1 VIAISSHVED
11 CAAGIVLPRQ
21 AGELPSV
28 HPGPRLMSV
37 TKARVR
43 SVAPSTLIPS
53 SPDAALRTP
62 KPSSLKVLSSISRGA
77 SIKRVPW
84 TILTVNGRDYRK
96 WELARS
102 ATLPVVGDRA
112 VGGWWR
118 YRVAANGGGGPLARL
133 F

>member
-1 VIAISSHVED
+1 M
-11 CAAGIVLPRQ
+11 LPRQ

-43 SVAPSTLIPS
+43 SVAPSSLIPS

-62 KPSSLKVLSSISRGA
+62 KPSSLKVFSSISRGA
-77 SIKRVPW
+77 SIKRVLW
-84 TILTVNGRDYRK
+84 TILAVNGRDCRK

-102 ATLPVVGDRA
+102 AKLPVVGDRA
-112 VGGWWR
+112 VGWL
-118 YRVAANGGGGPLARL
+118 VAIPRRSNGGGEPLARL

>member
-1 VIAISSHVED
+1 M
-11 CAAGIVLPRQ
+11 LPRQ

-102 ATLPVVGDRA
+102 ATLPVVGTARWV
-112 VGGWWR
+112 VGGDTASQQMAVAGHWR
-118 YRVAANGGGGPLARL
+118 ACSNCVGCALKK
-133 F
+133 